1 MTTVIRGKATPMAD
15 SSGDVGRSTMAER
28 LHINK
33 RTIQIVLGVM
43 WIIDAGLQFQP
54 RMFGT
59 DFVSM
64 VIAPNA
70 AGQPHVIASSIT
82 HMAHFLSRDVGL
94 WNTIFGLTQL
104 AIGIAL
110 LRRRTVKI
118 ALVASFAW
126 VAGVWWFGEGFGGI
140 FTGHANALMG
150 APGAVLL
157 YAVIGILVWPN
168 AEGEAADQ
176 PDREPRTGLA
186 SSAAGNGPL
195 GALGGLWIWAAIW
208 TFFAVLQFLP
218 QNRSSGWL
226 SDSLTGMADGEPGWY
241 GHLLNSFGHA
251 FSGAGTPAAVLLATL
266 FLMIGLG
273 PFVTRRPDVFI
284 GIGMGVAALFWFT
297 GQAMGGIMTG
307 MSTDPNAGPLLIL
320 LGAAFLP
327 LALDPVSAPVPAAVA
342 FGRHEIL
349 ATLGIVGL
357 AIVPAAVAVIP
368 DAPAVAASTAANMQH
383 MTMSGSGSGSG
394 SSSSTSSP
402 GATGSTAVPNVKGRS
417 GSLAKGGT
425 ANSMNMAGMAGL
437 GVTNPNWKYSGP
449 PLSAGETAL
458 LTSVGDV
465 TDTGHA
471 MQTPNCSTAPTA
483 DQVLGA
489 VQYVQATSAAVAK
502 YKNLSA
508 ATAAGY
514 IPITSSAYPVVHY
527 LNLSYMNNQDI
538 LDPNRV
544 DSLVYAFTPNGPVLV
559 AAMFL
564 LPSSESGPMPYGCLV
579 QWHAHT
585 NLCTS
590 STTHQIVG
598 FTPCAPGTFHNGRTP
613 YMTHVWQVPVAGGPL
628 AIGPSDLQ
636 VVQAAMMA
644 QQDGQAPSSPGTL

>member
-1 MTTVIRGKATPMAD
+1 MTAVLHGKATPAAD

-33 RTIQIVLGVM
+33 RTIQIALGLM

-70 AGQPHVIASSIT
+70 AGQPYPIAWSIT
-82 HMAHFLSRDVGL
+82 HMARFLSRDVAL
-94 WNTIFGLTQL
+94 WNTIFALTQL

-118 ALVASFAW
+118 ALAASFAW
-126 VAGVWWFGEGFGGI
+126 VVGVWSFGEGFGGI
-140 FTGHANALMG
+140 LTGHANALMG

-157 YAVIGILVWPN
+157 YAVIGILVWPK
-168 AEGEAADQ
+168 AEGEAADR

-186 SSAAGNGPL
+186 SSAAGHGPL
-195 GALGGLWIWAAIW
+195 GAWGGLWIWAAIW
-208 TFFAVLQFLP
+208 AFFAVLQFLP

-226 SDSLTGMADGEPGWY
+226 SDSLTGMAGGEPGWY
-241 GHLLNSFGHA
+241 GHLLNSLGHA
-251 FSGAGTPAAVLLATL
+251 FTGAGTPAAVLLATL

-327 LALDPVSAPVPAAVA
+327 LALDPVSAPVPAVVA
-342 FGRHEIL
+342 FGRHQIL

-368 DAPAVAASTAANMQH
+368 GAPAVAASTAANMQH
-383 MTMSGSGSGSG
+383 MTMSGSGSGA
-394 SSSSTSSP
+394 SSSTSPPS
-402 GATGSTAVPNVKGRS
+402 ATGST
-417 GSLAKGGT
+417 AKGGT

-449 PLSAGETAL
+449 PLSARETAL
-458 LTSVGDV
+458 LTSVGGV

-471 MQTPNCSTAPTA
+471 MQTPNCSAAPTA

-514 IPITSSAYPVVHY
+514 IPITSSTYPIVHY

-538 LDPNRV
+538 LDPNHV
-544 DSLVYAFTPNGPVLV
+544 DSLVYAFTPDGPVLV
-559 AAMFL
+559 AAMYL
-564 LPSSESGPMPYGCLV
+564 LPNFENGPMPYGCLV

-598 FTPCAPGTFHNGRTP
+598 FTPCAPGTFHDGRTP
-613 YMTHVWQVPVAGGPL
+613 FMTHVWQVPVAGGPL
-628 AIGPSDLQ
+628 AIDPSDLQ

>member
-1 MTTVIRGKATPMAD
+1 
-15 SSGDVGRSTMAER
+15 MAER

-33 RTIQIVLGVM
+33 RTIQIALGLM

-70 AGQPHVIASSIT
+70 AGQPHLIAWSIT
-82 HMAHFLSRDVGL
+82 HMARLLSRDVAL

-118 ALVASFAW
+118 ALAASFAW
-126 VAGVWWFGEGFGGI
+126 VVGVWAFGEGFGGI
-140 FTGHANALMG
+140 LTGHANALMG

-157 YAVIGILVWPN
+157 YAVIGILVWPK

-186 SSAAGNGPL
+186 SSAAGHGPL
-195 GALGGLWIWAAIW
+195 GAWGGLWIWAAIW
-208 TFFAVLQFLP
+208 AFFAVLQFLP

-241 GHLLNSFGHA
+241 GHLLNSLGHA
-251 FSGAGTPAAVLLATL
+251 FTGAGTPAAVLLATL

-327 LALDPVSAPVPAAVA
+327 LALDPVSAPVPAVMA
-342 FGRHEIL
+342 FGRHQIL

-368 DAPAVAASTAANMQH
+368 GAPAVAASTAANMQH
-383 MTMSGSGSGSG
+383 MTMSGSGSGS
-394 SSSSTSSP
+394 SSSTSQP

-417 GSLAKGGT
+417 GSSAKGGT

-449 PLSAGETAL
+449 PLSTSETAL

-471 MQTPNCSTAPTA
+471 MQTPNCSAAPTA

-514 IPITSSAYPVVHY
+514 IPITSSTYPIVHY
-527 LNLSYMNNQDI
+527 LNLSFMNNPDI
-538 LDPNRV
+538 LDPNHV
-544 DSLVYAFTPNGPVLV
+544 DSLVYAFTPDGPVLV
-559 AAMFL
+559 AAMYL
-564 LPSSESGPMPYGCLV
+564 LPSFENGPMPYGCLV

-598 FTPCAPGTFHNGRTP
+598 FTPCAPGTFHDGRTP
-613 YMTHVWQVPVAGGPL
+613 FMTHVWQVPVAGGPL
-628 AIGPSDLQ
+628 AIDPSDLQ

>member
-1 MTTVIRGKATPMAD
+1 
-15 SSGDVGRSTMAER
+15 
-28 LHINK
+28 
-33 RTIQIVLGVM
+33 M
-43 WIIDAGLQFQP
+43 WIIEPGLQLQP

-126 VAGVWWFGEGFGGI
+126 VAGVWWVGEGFGGI

-226 SDSLTGMADGEPGWY
+226 SDSLTGMAGGEPGWY
-241 GHLLNSFGHA
+241 GHLLNSLGHA

-327 LALDPVSAPVPAAVA
+327 LALDPVSAPGPAVVA
-342 FGRHEIL
+342 LGRPPIL
-349 ATLGIVGL
+349 ATLGSVGL

-368 DAPAVAASTAANMQH
+368 GEPAVAASTAATMQH
-383 MTMSGSGSGSG
+383 MTMSGSGSGA
-394 SSSSTSSP
+394 SSSTSPP
-402 GATGSTAVPNVKGRS
+402 GATGST
-417 GSLAKGGT
+417 AKGGT

-449 PLSAGETAL
+449 PLSTSETAL
-458 LTSVGDV
+458 LSSVGGA

-471 MQTPNCSTAPTA
+471 MQTPNCSAAPTA
-483 DQVLGA
+483 DQILGA
-489 VQYVQATSAAVAK
+489 VQYVQATSAAVGK

-514 IPITSSAYPVVHY
+514 IPITSSTYPIVHY
-527 LNLSYMNNQDI
+527 LNLSFMNNQDI
-538 LDPNRV
+538 LDPNHV
-544 DSLVYAFTPNGPVLV
+544 DSLVYAFTPDGPVLV
-559 AAMFL
+559 AAMHL
-564 LPSSESGPMPYGCLV
+564 LPSFENGPMPYGCLV

-598 FTPCAPGTFHNGRTP
+598 FTPCAPGTFHDGRTP
-613 YMTHVWQVPVAGGPL
+613 FMTHVWQVPVAGGPL
-628 AIGPSDLQ
+628 AIDPSDLQ

-644 QQDGQAPSSPGTL
+644 QQDSQAPSSPGTL

>member
-1 MTTVIRGKATPMAD
+1 
-15 SSGDVGRSTMAER
+15 MAER

-33 RTIQIVLGVM
+33 RTIQIALGLM

-70 AGQPHVIASSIT
+70 AGQPYPIAWSIT
-82 HMAHFLSRDVGL
+82 HMARFLSRDVAL
-94 WNTIFGLTQL
+94 WNTIFALTQL

-118 ALVASFAW
+118 ALAASFAW
-126 VAGVWWFGEGFGGI
+126 VVGVWSFGEGFGGI
-140 FTGHANALMG
+140 LTGHANALMG

-157 YAVIGILVWPN
+157 YAVIGILVWPK
-168 AEGEAADQ
+168 AEGEAADR

-186 SSAAGNGPL
+186 SSAAGHGPL
-195 GALGGLWIWAAIW
+195 GAWGGLWIWAAIW
-208 TFFAVLQFLP
+208 AFFAVLQFLP

-226 SDSLTGMADGEPGWY
+226 SDSLTGMAGGEPGWY
-241 GHLLNSFGHA
+241 GHLLNSLGHA
-251 FSGAGTPAAVLLATL
+251 FTGAGTPAAVLLATL

-327 LALDPVSAPVPAAVA
+327 LALDPVSAPVPAVVA
-342 FGRHEIL
+342 FGRHQIL

-368 DAPAVAASTAANMQH
+368 GAPAVAASTAANMQH
-383 MTMSGSGSGSG
+383 MTMSGSGSGA
-394 SSSSTSSP
+394 SSSTSPPS
-402 GATGSTAVPNVKGRS
+402 ATGST
-417 GSLAKGGT
+417 AKGGT

-449 PLSAGETAL
+449 PLSARETAL
-458 LTSVGDV
+458 LTSVGGV

-471 MQTPNCSTAPTA
+471 MQTPNCSAAPTA

-514 IPITSSAYPVVHY
+514 IPITSSTYPIVHY

-538 LDPNRV
+538 LDPNHV
-544 DSLVYAFTPNGPVLV
+544 DSLVYAFTPDGPVLV
-559 AAMFL
+559 AAMYL
-564 LPSSESGPMPYGCLV
+564 LPNFENGPMPYGCLV

-598 FTPCAPGTFHNGRTP
+598 FTPCAPGTFHDGRTP
-613 YMTHVWQVPVAGGPL
+613 FMTHVWQVPVAGGPL
-628 AIGPSDLQ
+628 AIDPSDLQ